1 MDALADHEEQE
12 ETISIPA
19 WQNPNTKR
27 RARQAVALLDTDV
40 LHAMPTD
47 DLIWIMRAG
56 FQSLMS
62 RDVRHCVSLSL
73 SLMINSLFHWVV
85 RVISVSLEPMKILI

>member
-12 ETISIPA
+12 ETIGIPA
-19 WQNPNTKR
+19 WQNLNIKR
-27 RARQAVALLDTDV
+27 RARQVVALLNQDV
-40 LHAMPTD
+40 LDAMPTD
-47 DLIWIMRAG
+47 NLIWIMQAG

-62 RDVRHCVSLSL
+62 RRVRHCVSLSL

-85 RVISVSLEPMKILI
+85 RVISVSLKPMKILI